1 MKRGLK
7 AIFILFA
14 LVVNVECDIFGEL
27 LLTVKHIHDKVEKI
41 SNEQIR
47 TNEKVDQL
55 KTELQKNVDKIG
67 IEQVNLSEKVDRLKS
82 ELHKKVDKIS
92 LQQVNTSEEVCQ
104 LKTKLNNL
112 GLEINS
118 KSESYCNEKFSS
130 TTSSITLLKNEILEF
145 KGKVDETN
153 EVVIQKCEKHVE
165 LYEAKNKTF
174 NQLKSLNLELS
185 SKCESF
191 CVEKL
196 DATSSSINDLK
207 NDLHK
212 VAEKFDKYIE
222 KIDEEN
228 EAILQKLVATTT
240 TTTSTTSSTTSTTT
254 TTSTTSPTTTTSE
267 G

>member
-67 IEQVNLSEKVDRLKS
+67 IEQVNLSDKVDRLKS

-191 CVEKL
+191 CDEKF
-196 DATSSSINDLK
+196 DATSSRINDLK

-254 TTSTTSPTTTTSE
+254 TTTTTSPTTTTSE